1 MSNVFRDVREVGR
14 GGGGISLA
22 KEWWALVMGLRG
34 RELALCELDRQDVE
48 IGIRWRYI
56 DEVKAMGF
64 VMVSRSY
71 RPSPV
76 RQGEAEAIQ
85 SQGSLS
91 KSK

>member
-1 MSNVFRDVREVGR
+1 MVGFGDGTTGSR
-14 GGGGISLA
+14 VGA
-22 KEWWALVMGLRG
+22 
-34 RELALCELDRQDVE
+34 CELDRQDVE